1 MSKFLI
7 FVPKTTH
14 LTYITLSNSDL
25 YPGALRKC
33 LQAFG
38 EMRKKE
44 YNKFGRYFF
53 LLYIY
58 SPPMSILHCYVNKE
72 YVYQHALKH
81 TS

>member
-14 LTYITLSNSDL
+14 LNSTTLSNSDL

-33 LQAFG
+33 LLAFG

-44 YNKFGRYFF
+44 YNKFGRCFS
-53 LLYIY
+53 LLYIN
-58 SPPMSILHCYVNKE
+58 SPLMSILHCYVNKE
-72 YVYQHALKH
+72 DVYQYALKH
-81 TS
+81 TL